1 MIQIFLAFCT
11 AFSLPTSLRL
21 ITMSGSEWN
30 KVVLEHRITD
40 FIQKVADILIDGTKI
55 LVDTKHGMETLENG
69 AGKWRILR
77 QLEIMEGDI
86 KGQIVFSQKQHNL
99 ERLRAELEEAE
110 LKEMFQELQDIFGRT
125 EGLEEYIALVKR
137 TYGDGIMDGFRGE
150 PSSKEEAEA
159 FMRQKLI
166 TMISMPCR

>member
-77 QLEIMEGDI
+77 QLEIND
-86 KGQIVFSQKQHNL
+86 V
-99 ERLRAELEEAE
+99 
-110 LKEMFQELQDIFGRT
+110 
-125 EGLEEYIALVKR
+125 
-137 TYGDGIMDGFRGE
+137 
-150 PSSKEEAEA
+150 P
-159 FMRQKLI
+159 
-166 TMISMPCR
+166 